1 MGKKHILLQNQE
13 LLKWM
18 ILSLVAMTELKKC
31 CKTNAYLQ
39 WLFHSGE
46 RAMSHWPL
54 VDVDPTLEGAGST
67 GKEKEVTK
75 NYCHKLLSLYK
86 WLKIYQM

>member
-1 MGKKHILLQNQE
+1 MCKKHILLLQNQE

-18 ILSLVAMTELKKC
+18 ILSLVAMTKLKKC
-31 CKTNAYLQ
+31 CITNAYLQ

-67 GKEKEVTK
+67 GKETGGHK
-75 NYCHKLLSLYK
+75 KLLSQIVILV
-86 WLKIYQM
+86 QMA